1 MAGNKQQKS
10 KLLHLAE
17 IFLQKTDEEHPL
29 TAEQL
34 IKELNNRGIECE
46 RKSIYSDISYLMEF
60 GMDIE
65 KNSFAGRG
73 YYLADREYQLAEVR
87 LLMDAVQSASFITP
101 KKTRELIKKIEN
113 LTSEH
118 QASELAQ
125 QVYIDNRN
133 KQSNEE
139 IYYNIDVIHRAIANG
154 KKITFKYRRRDL
166 TVDGRIDFAVK
177 TFVISP
183 YALLWSDDRYYVIG
197 NNQKYDNLMHLRLDR
212 MKNVEEVNEKSRH
225 FSEVSQYKAFF
236 DVADYA
242 NRLFNVY
249 GGETASVE
257 MVCSSD
263 KVEQVMD
270 IFGEDVKWRLRS
282 DGKLSFKFSAA
293 ISEGLVSDVLKF
305 GDSME
310 VVAPIKLRQM
320 VKQRVETLYNMY
332 KD

>member
-17 IFLQKTDEEHPL
+17 IFLTKTDEEHPL

-34 IKELNNRGIECE
+34 IKELNLRGIECE

-139 IYYNIDVIHRAIANG
+139 IYYNIDIIHRAIVNG
-154 KKITFKYRRRDL
+154 NKISFKYRRRDF

-177 TFVISP
+177 SFTISP

-197 NNQKYDNLMHLRLDR
+197 NNQKYNNLMHLRLDR
-212 MKNVEEVNEKSRH
+212 MKNVEEMDEKSRH
-225 FSEVSQYKAFF
+225 FSEVSEYKAFF

-257 MVCSSD
+257 MVCSPD

-270 IFGEDVKWRLRS
+270 IFGEEIKWRLRS
-282 DGKLSFKFSAA
+282 DGKLSFKFQAA
-293 ISEGLVSDVLKF
+293 ISEGLVSDILKL

-310 VVAPIKLRQM
+310 VVSPIKLRSM
-320 VKQRVETLYNMY
+320 VKQRVETLYNIY

>member
-34 IKELNNRGIECE
+34 IKELNLRGIECE

-118 QASELAQ
+118 QASELAE
-125 QVYIDNRN
+125 QVYIDNRH

-139 IYYNIDVIHRAIANG
+139 IYYNIDVIHRAIVNN
-154 KKITFKYRRRDL
+154 KKITFKYRKRDF
-166 TVDGRIDFAVK
+166 TADGRIDWVVK

-197 NNQKYDNLMHLRLDR
+197 NNQKYDNLMHVRLDR
-212 MKNVEEVNEKSRH
+212 MKNVEETDETSRH
-225 FSEVSQYKAFF
+225 FSEVSDYKAFF

-242 NRLFNVY
+242 NRLFNAY

-257 MVCSSD
+257 MVCSSE

-282 DGKLSFKFSAA
+282 DGKLSFKFQAA

-320 VKQRVETLYNMY
+320 VKQRVESLYNMY

>member
-34 IKELNNRGIECE
+34 IAELNNRGIECE
-46 RKSIYSDISYLMEF
+46 RKSIYSDISYLSEF

-73 YYLADREYQLAEVR
+73 YYLAEREYQLAEVR

-125 QVYIDNRN
+125 QVYIDNRH
-133 KQSNEE
+133 KQGNEE
-139 IYYNIDVIHRAIANG
+139 IYYNIDVIHRAINNG
-154 KKITFKYRRRDL
+154 KKITFKYRRRDF
-166 TVDGRIDFAVK
+166 TSDGRIDWAVK
-177 TFVISP
+177 TFTISP

-197 NNQKYDNLMHLRLDR
+197 NNQKYDNLIHLRLDR
-212 MKNVEEVNEKSRH
+212 MKNVDETGEKSRH
-225 FSEVSQYKAFF
+225 FSEVSEYQAFF

-257 MVCSSD
+257 MVCHSD

-270 IFGEDVKWRLRS
+270 IFGEEIKWRLRS
-282 DGKLSFKFSAA
+282 DGKISFKFQAA
-293 ISEGLVSDVLKF
+293 ISDGLVSDILKL
-305 GDSME
+305 GESME
-310 VVAPIKLRQM
+310 VVAPIKLRSM
-320 VKQRVETLYNMY
+320 VKQRVEALYNIY
-332 KD
+332 KN